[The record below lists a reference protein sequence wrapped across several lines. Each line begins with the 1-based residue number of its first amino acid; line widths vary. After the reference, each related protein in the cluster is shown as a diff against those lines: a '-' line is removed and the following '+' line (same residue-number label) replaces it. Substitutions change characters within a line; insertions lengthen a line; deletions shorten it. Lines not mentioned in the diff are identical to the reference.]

1 MDYTRASRAWIG
13 NESTRDGGVQATKA
27 RGPSGESARALGARV
42 DARVGAGRAAN
53 AHDAR
58 ELIDARVDA
67 SVED

>member
-27 RGPSGESARALGARV
+27 RGPSGESARANGARV
-42 DARVGAGRAAN
+42 DARVGARRAAN